1 MTLRFQAL
9 SEVRKEI
16 MTSLGALAG
25 VLAVG
30 TVVYHLLE
38 GWSWLNS
45 FYFAVCTLTTV
56 GYGDLVPTSDASRLF
71 TALYV
76 LAGVSIA
83 LATLSLLGS
92 RYLRRGEQLLF
103 RAGGPK

>member
-1 MTLRFQAL
+1 MW
-9 SEVRKEI
+9 EVRKDI
-16 MTSLGALAG
+16 ITAFGAFAA

-30 TVVYHLLE
+30 TIVYHVLE

-45 FYFAVCTLTTV
+45 FYFAVCTITTV
-56 GYGDLVPTSDASRLF
+56 GYGDLVPSSDASRLF

-76 LAGVSIA
+76 LVGVSIA
-83 LATLSLLGS
+83 LATLSLIGA

-103 RAGGPK
+103 RTGSPK